1 MKKIVVV
8 LLILCASLSQSQEKK
23 NIPIKNIQKGF
34 FAVDYLSVDMP
45 TTDEGFNEIHM
56 GLTGIHYNASFQK
69 FYTGLGM
76 YGSVRGIR
84 GGFFTLGVNAGYKNN
99 LTNNIFIDTGVH
111 FGGGG
116 GAGAP
121 DGGGAFILPHLD
133 IGFQF
138 KKFSFTTGYSY
149 INFFDKGAIEHQ
161 QVRFGLQI
169 PIHFSSASIE
179 NSEKEF
185 TFNELQNTSWNEK
198 PSRTSFMLHLNNL
211 SVIGNSKY
219 GDGRSLVGN
228 TIRLAGFEI
237 NSYLNKNWFYFAKF
251 DGAYDGIRAGYM
263 DILLGAGYQFSFN
276 NNKTNILTKFGMGA
290 GGGGGVDSQ
299 GGVLLYP
306 DISVEQHIVNN
317 TYLSINKGFMM
328 SPNSFFKS
336 ATFGIGLKYY
346 TNINGIST
354 TAKDAR
360 AIFKGI
366 EVIVKQDAYLNA
378 KRMTDPTENLHQI
391 SLQLNYQLTKNIYLA
406 GQTSFANFGN
416 AGAYAEGIVG
426 VGLQSNYFMNDKINI
441 FLQGLAGGAG
451 GGNIDTGE
459 GFILKPS
466 LGFNYKL
473 NKKIALRSSAGFIK
487 AIGGALRSPSV
498 NIGISYRLS
507 FLTSK

>member
-1 MKKIVVV
+1 MKKIVVL
-8 LLILCASLSQSQEKK
+8 LLILCANYAQSQEKK
-23 NIPIKNIQKGF
+23 NVPIKNTQKGF
-34 FAVDYLSVDMP
+34 FMVDYLSVDMP
-45 TTDEGFNEIHM
+45 STNEVNM

-99 LTNNIFIDTGVH
+99 LTKNIFIDTGVH

-133 IGFQF
+133 IGFEF

-149 INFFDKGAIEHQ
+149 INFFDKGAIKNQ
-161 QVRFGLQI
+161 QLRFGLQI
-169 PIHFSSASIE
+169 PIQFSSTSIE

-185 TFNELQNTSWNEK
+185 TFKELKTSSWDQK

-211 SVIGNSKY
+211 SVIGNSN
-219 GDGRSLVGN
+219 LAGN

-237 NSYLNKNWFYFAKF
+237 NSYINKNWFYFAKF

-263 DILLGAGYQFSFN
+263 DIFLGAGYQFSFN
-276 NNKTNILTKFGMGA
+276 NNNTNILTKFGMGA

-306 DISVEQHIVNN
+306 DISLEHQILKN
-317 TYLSINKGFMM
+317 TYLSINKGLMM
-328 SPNSFFKS
+328 SPNSFFKTS
-336 ATFGIGLKYY
+336 TFGIGLKYY
-346 TNINGIST
+346 SNINGIST
-354 TAKDAR
+354 IAKDTKAV
-360 AIFKGI
+360 FKGI
-366 EVIVKQDAYLNA
+366 EVIVKHDAYFNA
-378 KRMTDPTENLHQI
+378 KRITNPTENLHQI
-391 SLQLNYQLTKNIYLA
+391 SLQLNYHLNKNIYLA

-426 VGLQSNYFMNDKINI
+426 VGLQSNYFMNNKINI

-459 GFILKPS
+459 GLILKPS

-473 NKKIALRSSAGFIK
+473 NKKIALRTSAGFIK
-487 AIGGALRSPSV
+487 AIGGALSSASI